1 MSLKSSKTSTGTL
14 TPGAWMLSQNIESS
28 GSQTFSF
35 FPVCQH
41 IHSFYVKT
49 PLNIISNTD
58 APAKL
63 LFLSPRKQNYKSS
76 LTLCAPPPPPHWCCL
91 SGKWKKNKSWLTGL
105 RHVKS
110 WVWTEVR
117 VVSDRYWSS
126 VSSPP
131 VSPTSIVS
139 DGEVASV
146 HLLGGKT
153 EEELVSWWRLIRING
168 ADRLDRLLET
178 NTSINVTSGERAP
191 TSRDT
196 THCWDVK
203 SGHRQRPLSLKNS
216 TVK

>member
-1 MSLKSSKTSTGTL
+1 MVPKHFLFSPCVNTFTAFTL
-14 TPGAWMLSQNIESS
+14 RLHWTLFPTRTLLQNCCFFHQENRITNHLWLS
-28 GSQTFSF
+28 
-35 FPVCQH
+35 V
-41 IHSFYVKT
+41 
-49 PLNIISNTD
+49 
-58 APAKL
+58 
-63 LFLSPRKQNYKSS
+63 
-76 LTLCAPPPPPHWCCL
+76 PPPTPHHWCCL